1 MARAIRVRSCSMEV
15 SLSSKRG
22 GSWAARRATEFF
34 AMSQAICTWRVS
46 GNMSGASRA
55 ASSTPGSNLR
65 CVAWASPFSRIR
77 ERLPRM
83 FANTSTESACI
94 EIFMRVS
101 FRMAGEGRRAPIAER
116 LAQLTD
122 RACSTHPSG
131 CGDRYSFARYW
142 RACFPGETIP
152 NPETGIEAA
161 MNLIWTPAQLAMLA
175 KVVDLN
181 GFSAAARALAV
192 PKAAVSR
199 AVADLEKTLGVRV
212 LERTTRRISLT
223 SAGRLLYPHARRV
236 GEETDA
242 ARSAIAK
249 LQSPEARP
257 LRVVADPTY
266 GRVLLAP
273 LVPRF
278 LEAFAH
284 VPLEVALDAQQLAAG
299 AWDVAIRTRPPADD
313 SVTQRLL
320 GAPPALLCATP
331 AYLQQRG
338 MPARPDDLRSHDL
351 LTPDAAELPEFRLL
365 LERGAQR
372 AEVPLTPK
380 LAVDD
385 PAVLHAATA
394 AGLGIG
400 LLPEFLC
407 RQGLATGRLKLVLS
421 EWAVPAAAALYAL
434 YPTALESDPRAQQ
447 FVDFLA
453 ANIVPALSLP
463 AAARAPAAHP
473 RAHESGAGA

>member
-1 MARAIRVRSCSMEV
+1 MVRAMRVRSCSTEV
-15 SLSSKRG
+15 SLSAKRG
-22 GSWAARRATEFF
+22 GSWTARRATEFF
-34 AMSQAICTWRVS
+34 AMAQAICTWRVS
-46 GNMSGASRA
+46 GNMSGARRE
-55 ASSTPGSNLR
+55 ASSTSGSNLR
-65 CVAWASPFSRIR
+65 CVAWASPFSRTR
-77 ERLPRM
+77 ERLPRVL
-83 FANTSTESACI
+83 ANTSTENACI
-94 EIFMRVS
+94 EIFMSIAFRVAAIRGGFS
-101 FRMAGEGRRAPIAER
+101 GEFSPRGTDGASASGSDGRSW
-116 LAQLTD
+116 
-122 RACSTHPSG
+122 CSG
-131 CGDRYSFARYW
+131 GW
-142 RACFPGETIP
+142 RACLPGETIGHP
-152 NPETGIEAA
+152 QMEIETA
-161 MNLIWTPAQLAMLA
+161 MNLIWTPAQLAMFA
-175 KVVDLN
+175 KVVDLT

-257 LRVVADPTY
+257 LRVLADPTY
-266 GRVLLAP
+266 GRVLLSP

-284 VPLEVALDAQQLAAG
+284 VPLEVALDAQQLAEG
-299 AWDVAIRTRPPADD
+299 AWDVAIRTRPPTDG
-313 SVTQRLL
+313 SVTKRLL

-407 RQGLATGRLKLVLS
+407 RQGLATGRLKRVLS

-434 YPTALESDPRAQQ
+434 YPTALESDAPAQQ

-453 ANIVPALSLP
+453 ANIVPALALP
-463 AAARAPAAHP
+463 KPARAPAAQP
-473 RAHESGAGA
+473 RAHESGAH

>member
-1 MARAIRVRSCSMEV
+1 
-15 SLSSKRG
+15 
-22 GSWAARRATEFF
+22 
-34 AMSQAICTWRVS
+34 
-46 GNMSGASRA
+46 
-55 ASSTPGSNLR
+55 
-65 CVAWASPFSRIR
+65 
-77 ERLPRM
+77 
-83 FANTSTESACI
+83 
-94 EIFMRVS
+94 
-101 FRMAGEGRRAPIAER
+101 
-116 LAQLTD
+116 
-122 RACSTHPSG
+122 
-131 CGDRYSFARYW
+131 
-142 RACFPGETIP
+142 
-152 NPETGIEAA
+152 

-199 AVADLEKTLGVRV
+199 AVADLEKALGVRV
-212 LERTTRRISLT
+212 LERTTRRVALT
-223 SAGRLLYPHARRV
+223 AAGRLVYPHARRV
-236 GEETDA
+236 GEEADA
-242 ARSAIAK
+242 ARAAIGK
-249 LQSPEARP
+249 LQSPQGRP
-257 LRVVADPTY
+257 LRVAADPTY
-266 GRVLLAP
+266 GRVLLSP

-278 LEAFAH
+278 LEAFAQ

-299 AWDVAIRTRPPADD
+299 AWDVAIRTRPPQDAAM
-313 SVTQRLL
+313 TQRLL

-338 MPARPDDLRSHDL
+338 APERPDELRAHDL

-365 LERGAQR
+365 LSRGAQR

-407 RQGLATGRLKLVLS
+407 RQGLATGRLKAVLPDWS
-421 EWAVPAAAALYAL
+421 VPPAAALYAL
-434 YPTALESDPRAQQ
+434 YPTVLESDARAQQ

-453 ANIVPALSLP
+453 ANIVPALALP
-463 AAARAPAAHP
+463 ATRS
-473 RAHESGAGA
+473 RGESAGER

>member
-1 MARAIRVRSCSMEV
+1 
-15 SLSSKRG
+15 
-22 GSWAARRATEFF
+22 
-34 AMSQAICTWRVS
+34 
-46 GNMSGASRA
+46 
-55 ASSTPGSNLR
+55 
-65 CVAWASPFSRIR
+65 
-77 ERLPRM
+77 
-83 FANTSTESACI
+83 
-94 EIFMRVS
+94 
-101 FRMAGEGRRAPIAER
+101 
-116 LAQLTD
+116 
-122 RACSTHPSG
+122 
-131 CGDRYSFARYW
+131 
-142 RACFPGETIP
+142 
-152 NPETGIEAA
+152 

-199 AVADLEKTLGVRV
+199 AVADLEKALGVRV
-212 LERTTRRISLT
+212 LERTTRRVALT
-223 SAGRLLYPHARRV
+223 AAGRLVYPHARRV
-236 GEETDA
+236 GEEADA
-242 ARSAIAK
+242 ARAAIGN
-249 LQSPEARP
+249 LQSPQGRP
-257 LRVVADPTY
+257 LRVAADPTY
-266 GRVLLAP
+266 GRVLLSP

-278 LEAFAH
+278 LEAFAQ

-299 AWDVAIRTRPPADD
+299 AWDVAIRTRPPQDAAM
-313 SVTQRLL
+313 TQRLL

-338 MPARPDDLRSHDL
+338 APERPDELRAHDL

-365 LERGAQR
+365 LSRGAQR

-407 RQGLATGRLKLVLS
+407 RQGLATGRLKAVLPDWS
-421 EWAVPAAAALYAL
+421 VPPAAALYAL
-434 YPTALESDPRAQQ
+434 YPTVLESDARAQQ

-453 ANIVPALSLP
+453 ANIVPALALP
-463 AAARAPAAHP
+463 ATRS
-473 RAHESGAGA
+473 RGESSGER